1 MLVIRKKLQGEWVVP
16 LLLIAPSLIFVILIF
31 IIPLVQAGLLAF
43 QNDDG
48 QFVFDNITRAY
59 NDFRF
64 WPAIRNTAILVGI
77 TVPIQIALALSLTMV
92 LTKIKRF
99 RTITLYFWTVPLA
112 ISDLAAGII
121 WLLVFTQ
128 SGYLNEV
135 LLGLGIIDQPVIWL
149 SFNNTTAVIAAI
161 VIAEVWRAT
170 AIVLIILVAG
180 VQLIPK
186 EYDEAAEIF
195 GANAFTRFWRITLPL
210 LKPSLQ
216 TALILRT
223 ILAFEAF
230 AVVSALVGT
239 VNFPVLAGE
248 AFRWNVD
255 VRNEGVASFYALVIL
270 GVSILTTLFFLLVL
284 RTKHEETA

>member
-1 MLVIRKKLQGEWVVP
+1 MLAIRKKFQGEWVVP

-43 QNDDG
+43 QNDEG
-48 QFVFDNITRAY
+48 QFVFDNVTRAY
-59 NDFRF
+59 SDFRF
-64 WPAIRNTAILVGI
+64 WPAIRNTAILVGV

-92 LTKIKRF
+92 LTRIKRF
-99 RTITLYFWTVPLA
+99 RTITLYFWTIPLA

-121 WLLVFTQ
+121 WFLVFTQ

-149 SFNNTTAVIAAI
+149 SFNNTAAVVTAI

-230 AVVSALVGT
+230 AVVSALIGT

-270 GVSILTTLFFLLVL
+270 GVSVLTTLFFLLVL
-284 RTKHEETA
+284 RTRHEETA